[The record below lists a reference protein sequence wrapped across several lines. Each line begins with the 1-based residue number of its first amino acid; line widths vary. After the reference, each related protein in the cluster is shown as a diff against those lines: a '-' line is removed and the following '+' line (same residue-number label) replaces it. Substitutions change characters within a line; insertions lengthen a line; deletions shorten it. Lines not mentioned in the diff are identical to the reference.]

1 MEEYR
6 ADRYKTEG
14 IGSRNPERYMILVL
28 SLLLA
33 ALVTWFVMW
42 RSGMAAEGRM
52 QEHLA
57 EEVLRFH
64 ILANSDSEED
74 QTLKLTVRDG
84 ILDFLEGEMPETLDV
99 RETVRWIRRHADE
112 LEDVGREIV
121 SKEGYDY
128 PVHAAVTTCWFP
140 DRIYGDMT
148 FPAGNYEALRIE
160 LGDAK
165 GHNWWCVLYPSLCF

>member
-6 ADRYKTEG
+6 ADRYKAEG
-14 IGSRNPERYMILVL
+14 VGRRNPERYMILVL

-84 ILDFLEGEMPETLDV
+84 ILDFLEGEMPESLDV
-99 RETVRWIRRHADE
+99 RETVRWI
-112 LEDVGREIV
+112 
-121 SKEGYDY
+121 
-128 PVHAAVTTCWFP
+128 
-140 DRIYGDMT
+140 
-148 FPAGNYEALRIE
+148 
-160 LGDAK
+160 
-165 GHNWWCVLYPSLCF
+165 